1 MSMTRV
7 RIDPDDPQSLPAGR
21 IDEGVLDRTTEA
33 DLVLQQQQDDA
44 EALQDMFIT
53 DLREAGY
60 SVLRRIPVEIKRIG
74 PTDYEASFS
83 EANIAMSGTSGQ
95 DAYQALVADILDTF
109 DTLSAEQN
117 LGPDAAEQLH
127 ILNTYIGRTQ
137 GT

>member
-1 MSMTRV
+1 MQSPLTGTWAKTSAVNRATSPQ
-7 RIDPDDPQSLPAGR
+7 RDGEID
-21 IDEGVLDRTTEA
+21 
-33 DLVLQQQQDDA
+33 
-44 EALQDMFIT
+44 FIT

-117 LGPDAAEQLH
+117 LGPAAAEQLH